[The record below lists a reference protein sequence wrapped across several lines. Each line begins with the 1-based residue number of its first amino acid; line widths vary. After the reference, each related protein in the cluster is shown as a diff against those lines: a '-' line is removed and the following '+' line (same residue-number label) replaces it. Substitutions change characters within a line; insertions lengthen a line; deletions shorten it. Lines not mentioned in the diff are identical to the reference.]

1 MKKCVYFEKR
11 FFLYIFSLASFCH
24 LILNNNNFI
33 HLFIQSHV
41 ELMVVNKIV
50 HPNYNFFTYE
60 FDLALLKLESKVTF
74 QENIIPICLPG
85 NDDSLVGEYN
95 VLLV

>member
-1 MKKCVYFEKR
+1 
-11 FFLYIFSLASFCH
+11 
-24 LILNNNNFI
+24 
-33 HLFIQSHV
+33 
-41 ELMVVNKIV
+41 MVVNKIV